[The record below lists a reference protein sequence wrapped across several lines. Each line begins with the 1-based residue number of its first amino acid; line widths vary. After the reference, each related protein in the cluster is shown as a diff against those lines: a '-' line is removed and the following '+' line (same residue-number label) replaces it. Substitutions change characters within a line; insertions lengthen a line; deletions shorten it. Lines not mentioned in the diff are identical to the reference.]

1 MMGLIE
7 TTSICKAHQFLQYT
21 PSDPSTAALIPEHKT
36 KSPAPEKLTSLIDPG
51 KRNTRSNREAPT
63 RFPEMRSKKTGIPI
77 RNKKRSA
84 WCLR

>member
-1 MMGLIE
+1 MGLIE
-7 TTSICKAHQFLQYT
+7 TTSIRKAHQFLQHT
-21 PSDPSTAALIPEHKT
+21 PSNPSATTLIPEHKT
-36 KSPAPEKLTSLIDPG
+36 KAATPEKLTSLIDPS